1 MLAALGVGEL
11 YLVSWGERAAALT
24 DHARQSSRAP
34 ACPGRG
40 RDGRPPDGGPQGD
53 GGEPD
58 GAPQGDGGK
67 LDTGER
73 MVQIAGRQHAVD
85 LP

>member
-1 MLAALGVGEL
+1 MLPALGVGEL

-34 ACPGRG
+34 ACRG
-40 RDGRPPDGGPQGD
+40 RVQDARPPDGALKGD
-53 GGEPD
+53 GRELD
-58 GAPQGDGGK
+58 GALKGDGRK

-73 MVQIAGRQHAVD
+73 VIEIAG
-85 LP
+85 

>member
-1 MLAALGVGEL
+1 MLAAFGVGEL

-34 ACPGRG
+34 ACPGPGG
-40 RDGRPPDGGPQGD
+40 RA
-53 GGEPD
+53 PD
-58 GAPQGDGGK
+58 GAPEGDGSDPDGARQAGGSG
-67 LDTGER
+67 LDPGER
-73 MVQIAGRQHAVD
+73 MVKIAGRQHAVD

>member
-1 MLAALGVGEL
+1 MLPALGVGEL

-24 DHARQSSRAP
+24 GHARQSSRAP

-40 RDGRPPDGGPQGD
+40 RDGRL
-53 GGEPD
+53 PD
-58 GAPQGDGGK
+58 GAAQGGGGN
-67 LDTGER
+67 LDAGER
-73 MVQIAGRQHAVD
+73 MVKIAGRQHAVD

>member
-1 MLAALGVGEL
+1 VLPALGVGEL

-34 ACPGRG
+34 ACRG
-40 RDGRPPDGGPQGD
+40 RVQDARTPDGVPEGD

-58 GAPQGDGGK
+58 GAPEGDGRE

-73 MVQIAGRQHAVD
+73 VIEIAG
-85 LP
+85 